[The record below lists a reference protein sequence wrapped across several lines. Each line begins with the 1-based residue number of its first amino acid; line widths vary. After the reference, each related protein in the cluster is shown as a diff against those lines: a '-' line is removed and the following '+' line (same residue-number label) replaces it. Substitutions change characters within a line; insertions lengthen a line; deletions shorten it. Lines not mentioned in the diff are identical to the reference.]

1 MLIFGIL
8 VCYGIA
14 LIAFTAAFGRTVGSF
29 VQCTVMYFMCI
40 YVLKQIRVIDASKG
54 AKLAEQS
61 KQKYQTEQNYKN
73 TILHLLEW
81 CETIVHRVGAEP
93 RDTDIYEWN
102 FIISRCFKELPYIH
116 RRMKATELL
125 GIIRGVQ
132 FLCIVGGIY
141 GFVMT
146 FNSIFF
152 AFVLGAFAVPVVL
165 RTLFQG
171 VIKLQDEELEHDF
184 PDLYLLLYV
193 RLTAGV
199 NGHIA
204 SSLSSYIANMNA
216 LYAKDQHTVI
226 RQFAQDLR
234 NLIEIWGSEPM
245 AISKVRENYRSAMVV
260 NFCNLAIQSLNGV
273 DTKDKLLAFKVE
285 LNEKQ
290 RELMTREAAA
300 RVEKGRRS
308 IYAIYLIL
316 GEFIVVSWAAKI
328 F

>member
-1 MLIFGIL
+1 MFIFLVLLCYAVTLII
-8 VCYGIA
+8 
-14 LIAFTAAFGRTVGSF
+14 FTTAFGATFGSF
-29 VQCTVMYFMCI
+29 LQCTIMYFVCI
-40 YVLKQIRVIDASKG
+40 YVLKQIRIIGASKG

-73 TILHLLEW
+73 TILHILEW
-81 CETIVHRVGAEP
+81 CESIVHKIGNEP

-102 FIISRCFKELPYIH
+102 FIINRCFEPLPYIS
-116 RRMKATELL
+116 RRMRAEEFL
-125 GIIRGVQ
+125 GIIRGAQ
-132 FLCIVGGIY
+132 FLLIVGGIY

-146 FNSIFF
+146 FNAVFF
-152 AFVLGAFAVPVVL
+152 ALVLAAFAIPAML
-165 RTLFQG
+165 KTLFQG
-171 VIKLQDEELEHDF
+171 AIKLQDEELEHDF

-204 SSLSSYIANMNA
+204 SSLNSYISNMNA
-216 LYAKDQHTVI
+216 LYAKDQHVVI
-226 RQFAQDLR
+226 RRFVQELR
-234 NLIEIWGSEPM
+234 NLIEVYGSEPM

-308 IYAIYLIL
+308 VYAIYLIL
-316 GEFIVVSWAAKI
+316 GEFIVVSWAAKL

>member
-1 MLIFGIL
+1 MLIFMIF
-8 VCYGIA
+8 VFYVVA
-14 LIAFTAAFGRTVGSF
+14 LIAFTAAFGRTVGSV
-29 VQCTVMYFMCI
+29 VQCTILYFMCV
-40 YVLKQIRVIDASKG
+40 YVLKQIRVIGASKG

-61 KQKYQTEQNYKN
+61 KQKFQTEQNYKN

-81 CETIVHRVGAEP
+81 CETIVHRIGSEP

-102 FIISRCFKELPYIH
+102 YVIARCFKDIPYIH

-125 GIIRGVQ
+125 GIVRGIQ
-132 FLCIVGGIY
+132 FLCVVGGIY
-141 GFVMT
+141 GFAMT
-146 FNSIFF
+146 FNAIFF
-152 AFVLGAFAVPVVL
+152 AFVLGAFAIPVVL
-165 RTLFQG
+165 KTLFQG
-171 VIKLQDEELEHDF
+171 VIKMQDEELEHDF

-204 SSLSSYIANMNA
+204 SSLSSYISNMNA
-216 LYAKDQHTVI
+216 LYAKDQHVVI

-234 NLIEIWGSEPM
+234 NLIEVYGSETM
-245 AISKVRENYRSAMVV
+245 AISRVRENYRSAMVV

-300 RVEKGRRS
+300 RVERGRRS
-308 IYAIYLIL
+308 IYAIYFIL